1 METPPHPERPEPSV
15 PAPATGRHA
24 PLSAVLLCRMTRPGF
39 LIATLVGCVLGI
51 ASVASQQAIDAG
63 RALATVVLGVLAH
76 ASANVWNDYQDALNG
91 ADQANTARLFP
102 FTGGARYIQD
112 EVVSADTTRRVALG
126 LAAVVV
132 AGGLCLVLQAGPA
145 LAAIGLAGMLIGWA
159 YSAPPL
165 ALMSRG
171 VGEAAIALAWS
182 LVVAGAAVVQ
192 THRIDAWP
200 FIVSASYALMMAN
213 ILLIAGFPDA
223 ASDAS
228 VGKRT
233 LVVRLGPE
241 RSVDAYLA
249 IVMAAHLWVVLM
261 VFVGQFPPATLASLA
276 SVLPAGVACWLLWR
290 GRREVAT
297 LRPAIMLTIGAAV
310 LHGVL
315 LAAAVATA

>member
-1 METPPHPERPEPSV
+1 MTPSTHRRQPV
-15 PAPATGRHA
+15 TAW
-24 PLSAVLLCRMTRPGF
+24 LLFRMTRPGF
-39 LIATLVGCVLGI
+39 LVATLVGCVLGI
-51 ASVASQQAIDAG
+51 AAAAG
-63 RALATVVLGVLAH
+63 RQAMDPWLALATVVLGVLAH

-91 ADQANTARLFP
+91 ADAANTARIFP
-102 FTGGARYIQD
+102 FSGGARFIQED
-112 EVVSADTTRRVALG
+112 VVSVETTRRVALG

-132 AGGLCLVLQAGPA
+132 AGGLWLALQVGPVLV
-145 LAAIGLAGMLIGWA
+145 AIGLVGMLIGWA

-171 VGEAAIALAWS
+171 VGEVAIALAWS
-182 LVVAGAAVVQ
+182 LVVVGAAVVQ
-192 THRIDAWP
+192 TTRIDTWQ

-223 ASDAS
+223 ASDAA

-261 VFVGQFPPATLASLA
+261 VFAGQFPSAALAALASA
-276 SVLPAGVACWLLWR
+276 LPAGVACWLLWR
-290 GRREVAT
+290 ARRQVAM
-297 LRPAIMLTIGAAV
+297 LKPAIMLTIAAAV

-315 LAAAVATA
+315 LAAAVAVA

>member
-1 METPPHPERPEPSV
+1 ME
-15 PAPATGRHA
+15 APAHTERSAASAPGHA
-24 PLSAVLLCRMTRPGF
+24 PLSASLLFRMTRPGF

-51 ASVASQQAIDAG
+51 AAVAGERAIDAG
-63 RALATVVLGVLAH
+63 LALLTTVLGVLAH

-91 ADQANTARLFP
+91 ADQANTERIFP
-102 FTGGARYIQD
+102 FTGGARFIQD
-112 EVVSADTTRRVALG
+112 EVVSVTVTRRFALL

-132 AGGLCLVLQAGPA
+132 AGGLWLAVQAGPA
-145 LAAIGLAGMLIGWA
+145 LIAIGLAGLLIGWA

-165 ALMSRG
+165 VLMSRG
-171 VGEAAIALAWS
+171 VGEVAIALAWS

-192 THRIDAWP
+192 THRVDAWP
-200 FIVSASYALMMAN
+200 FMVSASYALMMAN

-223 ASDAS
+223 ASDAA

-261 VFVGQFPPATLASLA
+261 VFAGQFPPAALAALVSA
-276 SVLPAGVACWLLWR
+276 LPAGVACWLLWR
-290 GRREVAT
+290 GRRKVET
-297 LRPAIMLTIGAAV
+297 LKPAIMLTIAAAV